1 MLALTIICI
10 FLAPHLVWSSG
21 TNTPRPYPQPLPDPQ
36 PTAPEDAK
44 ARNVYPSA
52 DLSPRSQPMLK
63 RTFLQLKEAADPR
76 SRLLSTGL
84 AMSCRFNDPS
94 QKTNHRL
101 PD

>member
-36 PTAPEDAK
+36 PNCPGGCWK

-52 DLSPRSQPMLK
+52 ALSPRGQPMLK
-63 RTFLQLKEAADPR
+63 RTFLQLKEAADPK
-76 SRLLSTGL
+76 S
-84 AMSCRFNDPS
+84 NDAYA
-94 QKTNHRL
+94 
-101 PD
+101 